1 MTLLF
6 QLSFVVATLA
16 AMAVAAR
23 LVRQAFRTD
32 TAGRPAV
39 VENEALSAGA
49 LFGGSMVVTALAAG
63 HWQAVDWSD
72 LVLFA
77 AVFGIATAALIERVR
92 EHPAA
97 SRVAYVLPVG
107 YGVLAGLTVNGL

>member
-1 MTLLF
+1 MTLFF
-6 QLSFVVATLA
+6 QLSFVAATLV

-23 LVRQAFRTD
+23 LVRQAFRTEA
-32 TAGRPAV
+32 AGRPAV
-39 VENEALSAGA
+39 VENEALAAGA
-49 LFGGSMVVTALAAG
+49 LFGGSMAVTAVVSG
-63 HWQAVDWSD
+63 HWPAVDWSD

-92 EHPAA
+92 KHTAV